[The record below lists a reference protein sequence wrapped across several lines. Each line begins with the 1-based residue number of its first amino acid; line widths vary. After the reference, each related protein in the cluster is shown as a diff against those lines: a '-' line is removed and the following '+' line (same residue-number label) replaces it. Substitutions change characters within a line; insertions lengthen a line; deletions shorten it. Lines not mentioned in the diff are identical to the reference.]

1 MTSDSGFL
9 TLVKISAFSRLG
21 IHTGLRWFLQ
31 ILLDTFL
38 YINLPPRLLEILKKN
53 CKKTLHF
60 LFFLAYYMCK
70 RKGRTNRAGRIGES
84 GDCSLWMLDIICGL

>member
-1 MTSDSGFL
+1 MASDSGFL

-21 IHTGLRWFLQ
+21 INTGLRWFLQ

-53 CKKTLHF
+53 CKKRYTF
-60 LFFLAYYMCK
+60 CFFK
-70 RKGRTNRAGRIGES
+70 H
-84 GDCSLWMLDIICGL
+84 IICVSEKSERTAPVGLAKAGIVVSGCLT

>member
-31 ILLDTFL
+31 ILLDTFFV
-38 YINLPPRLLEILKKN
+38 YKSTAAAPRNFKKN
-53 CKKTLHF
+53 CKKRYTF
-60 LFFLAYYMCK
+60 CFFK
-70 RKGRTNRAGRIGES
+70 H
-84 GDCSLWMLDIICGL
+84 IICVSEKSERTAPVGLAKAGIVVSGCLT

>member
-31 ILLDTFL
+31 ILPDTFL
-38 YINLPPRLLEILKKN
+38 YINLPPRLLEILKKIVKN
-53 CKKTLHF
+53 VTLF
-60 LFFLAYYMCK
+60 VFFK
-70 RKGRTNRAGRIGES
+70 H
-84 GDCSLWMLDIICGL
+84 IICVSEKSERTAPVGLAKAGIVVSGCLT

>member
-38 YINLPPRLLEILKKN
+38 YINLPPRLLEIFLKKFVKN
-53 CKKTLHF
+53 ITLF
-60 LFFLAYYMCK
+60 IFFSILYMQAK
-70 RKGRTNRAGRIGES
+70 RANEPRR
-84 GDCSLWMLDIICGL
+84 